1 MKNLIKLSTTI
12 ALPLIILNPLN
23 SQAQGLF
30 TGEWG
35 VGIEIENDAQH
46 YKDFDNDAYVNLFP
60 QYRGEKLNIDSDSL
74 SYSLLESDKYNFEIL
89 AKSLYYGYEAKDST
103 LLKGM
108 AERDGSIEFGGRAS
122 LKTDYGLLSL
132 HALTDVLGNHK
143 GQEVELRFGQ
153 PFYTEQWTGQR
164 DVSLGLIGGLR
175 WQSKKMI
182 DYYYGVESSEATA
195 TRKEYQGHSAFI
207 PFAGVEVKARFSE
220 HFSFKGG
227 LMYEKL
233 PGTITN
239 SPITSDSGNEIRA
252 NLGLS
257 YWF

>member
-1 MKNLIKLSTTI
+1 M
-12 ALPLIILNPLN
+12 
-23 SQAQGLF
+23 
-30 TGEWG
+30 
-35 VGIEIENDAQH
+35 
-46 YKDFDNDAYVNLFP
+46 NLFP

-153 PFYTEQWTGQR
+153 PFYTEQWTG
-164 DVSLGLIGGLR
+164 
-175 WQSKKMI
+175 
-182 DYYYGVESSEATA
+182 AA
-195 TRKEYQGHSAFI
+195 
-207 PFAGVEVKARFSE
+207 
-220 HFSFKGG
+220 
-227 LMYEKL
+227 
-233 PGTITN
+233 
-239 SPITSDSGNEIRA
+239 
-252 NLGLS
+252 
-257 YWF
+257 